1 VAGSGRQLP
10 GRRSDGGRR
19 RPLGA
24 VGTILHSN
32 GDGLN
37 IAVRNG
43 RIVGVRGWAD
53 DRVNHGRL
61 GPKDLFGWQANN
73 SPERLT
79 RPLVRRDG
87 KLTETD
93 WDTAMETIDAR
104 TKALLDEQ
112 GVDAARIR
120 AAVAGLRR
128 AREKLEKAGYSR

>member
-1 VAGSGRQLP
+1 M
-10 GRRSDGGRR
+10 
-19 RPLGA
+19 
-24 VGTILHSN
+24 
-32 GDGLN
+32 
-37 IAVRNG
+37 
-43 RIVGVRGWAD
+43 
-53 DRVNHGRL
+53 
-61 GPKDLFGWQANN
+61 
-73 SPERLT
+73 
-79 RPLVRRDG
+79 RRDG